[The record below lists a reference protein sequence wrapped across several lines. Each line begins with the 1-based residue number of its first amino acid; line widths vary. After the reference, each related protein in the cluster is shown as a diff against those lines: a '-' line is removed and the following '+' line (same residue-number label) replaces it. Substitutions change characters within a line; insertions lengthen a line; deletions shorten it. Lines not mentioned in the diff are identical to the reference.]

1 MVKRVFDIAIL
12 ILLAVAILMPR
23 PDAKV
28 KPSIEESSPVRAR
41 VAELQTQ
48 LMVKPDD
55 SQAALELSGIFMDL
69 FHPEWA
75 LPILDKPIE
84 AHPDDHRLFL
94 ARSLAFV
101 DHFEAGYAYADAKK
115 ALNLCEGGS
124 VSPCEEADHGRLT
137 ILTNTLNRIKNM
149 DLRKDPNSAKEAIIK
164 GLRMTYVPKKRAAK
178 PAVAPAAPAPEVPAG
193 GTK

>member
-1 MVKRVFDIAIL
+1 VVKRVLDIAIL

-28 KPSIEESSPVRAR
+28 KPSIAESSPVRAR

-48 LMVKPDD
+48 LMATPGDA
-55 SQAALELSGIFMDL
+55 QAALELSGIFMDL

-75 LPILDKPIE
+75 LPILDKPIA

-101 DHFEAGYAYADAKK
+101 DHFEAGYAYADAQK
-115 ALNLCEGGS
+115 ALALCEGGS
-124 VSPCEEADHGRLT
+124 AFPCEEADHGRITL
-137 ILTNTLNRIKNM
+137 LRNTLNRIKNM
-149 DLRKDPNSAKEAIIK
+149 DLRKDPNSAKEAIIQ
-164 GLRMTYVPKKRAAK
+164 GLRMTYVPRKRPKAA
-178 PAVAPAAPAPEVPAG
+178 PSAAPTAPVEGPAAAPR
-193 GTK
+193 